1 MKSVIKSITTFSAL
15 AAILGAMSFSPVL
28 AADEKSVM
36 EAGKALS
43 FDRKK
48 GNCLACHA
56 IKDGVSPGN
65 IGPPLIYMSARY
77 KTKEALRAQIYD
89 ATVANPDTLMPPFG
103 KHGALSDAEIS
114 KIVEFIYSL

>member
-1 MKSVIKSITTFSAL
+1 M
-15 AAILGAMSFSPVL
+15 L

-36 EAGKALS
+36 EKGKSLA

-48 GNCLACHA
+48 GNCLACHV

-77 KTKEALRAQIYD
+77 KSKEALHAQIAD
-89 ATVANPDTLMPPFG
+89 ATVANPNSLMPPFG
-103 KHGALSDAEIS
+103 KHGILSDAEIG